1 MPPIVVMTLARVKV
15 KNLGTII
22 EGTIV
27 HILNIIPKEEKR
39 IQGLQRLTL
48 ASHLSME
55 KIMLRPT

>member
-1 MPPIVVMTLARVKV
+1 MPPIVVMTLAKVYV
-15 KNLGTII
+15 KNLATII

-39 IQGLQRLTL
+39 IEGFKRLTL
-48 ASHLSME
+48 ASHISME